1 MAFQISPGVN
11 VSEVDLTTVVPGTGT
26 SAGAI
31 AGPLQWGPVDEIKT
45 IANEIE
51 LVQKFG
57 KPNNDTATTF
67 FSAANFLSYT
77 GNLNVVRVIGASSV
91 NATAGSTSIL
101 IKNGNDYAS
110 NSSIGATGIY
120 GEWVA
125 KYPGVL
131 GNSIKVSMA
140 DSASY
145 ALWAYKGQFQGAPGT
160 SNYAKTV
167 VGNPNAND
175 ELHIIVID
183 VDGKISGSAGTVL
196 EKYAYVSKAS
206 NAKTDV
212 GETNYYKDVINTKSQ
227 YIWWGQH
234 TFSSV
239 LTSLGT
245 AWGSAVPGATGF
257 KGATGA
263 ITNTLT
269 NAVDDNVPSA
279 ANIIGAT
286 GSGYQLFV
294 AENANVNLIISGDG
308 GGDTNASTVVKS
320 LVNNIAEV
328 RKDCIVFFS
337 PKKADVVN
345 NSGSEA
351 ANLVTY
357 AGTTVNANSS
367 YAVMDGNWKYQYDK
381 YNDVYRWIPLNG
393 DVAGLC
399 ARTDQ
404 TNDPWFSPAGYNRGV
419 IKNVTKLAWNP
430 SKAERDTIYQVGV
443 NPVIS
448 QPGVGT
454 VLFGDKTTLA
464 KPSAFDRINV
474 RRLFITL
481 EKAISTSAKFSLF
494 ELNDSFT
501 RSQFIGL
508 VEPYLRDVKGRRGIT
523 DFKIVC
529 DETNNT
535 PQVID
540 SNSFVGDIYIKPAR
554 SINYIQLNFVAV
566 RTGVEFNEIVGKF

>member
-1 MAFQISPGVN
+1 MNSPVP
-11 VSEVDLTTVVPGTGT
+11 TVVPGTGT

-101 IKNGNDYAS
+101 IKNQNDYAS

-227 YIWWGQH
+227 
-234 TFSSV
+234 
-239 LTSLGT
+239 
-245 AWGSAVPGATGF
+245 
-257 KGATGA
+257 
-263 ITNTLT
+263 
-269 NAVDDNVPSA
+269 
-279 ANIIGAT
+279 
-286 GSGYQLFV
+286 
-294 AENANVNLIISGDG
+294 
-308 GGDTNASTVVKS
+308 
-320 LVNNIAEV
+320 
-328 RKDCIVFFS
+328 
-337 PKKADVVN
+337 
-345 NSGSEA
+345 
-351 ANLVTY
+351 
-357 AGTTVNANSS
+357 
-367 YAVMDGNWKYQYDK
+367 
-381 YNDVYRWIPLNG
+381 
-393 DVAGLC
+393 
-399 ARTDQ
+399 
-404 TNDPWFSPAGYNRGV
+404 
-419 IKNVTKLAWNP
+419 
-430 SKAERDTIYQVGV
+430 
-443 NPVIS
+443 
-448 QPGVGT
+448 
-454 VLFGDKTTLA
+454 
-464 KPSAFDRINV
+464 
-474 RRLFITL
+474 
-481 EKAISTSAKFSLF
+481 
-494 ELNDSFT
+494 
-501 RSQFIGL
+501 
-508 VEPYLRDVKGRRGIT
+508 
-523 DFKIVC
+523 
-529 DETNNT
+529 
-535 PQVID
+535 
-540 SNSFVGDIYIKPAR
+540 
-554 SINYIQLNFVAV
+554 
-566 RTGVEFNEIVGKF
+566 